1 MLISLLSEVLL
12 SRSGDLSSFFAGSLS
27 ARASLPR
34 SFTVYSLKTIQS
46 SSLLSLSDLL
56 HFLRDLQIRSTRF
69 HKRRSVN
76 RNSSPLFKGRIA
88 FLLRRARCEA
98 PYSLRGCDPPCLS
111 MRNNAPVEHCAAE
124 AFILHREIVL
134 TMKASFTLRAYLT
147 TAVASIA
154 R

>member
-1 MLISLLSEVLL
+1 MYGSRYCVMLNN
-12 SRSGDLSSFFAGSLS
+12 GKNDKFKNAS
-27 ARASLPR
+27 AFLPR
-34 SFTVYSLKTIQS
+34 
-46 SSLLSLSDLL
+46 
-56 HFLRDLQIRSTRF
+56 
-69 HKRRSVN
+69 
-76 RNSSPLFKGRIA
+76 
-88 FLLRRARCEA
+88 RAGCEA
-98 PYSLRGCDPPCLS
+98 PSSLRGCDPPCLS

>member
-27 ARASLPR
+27 AHTSLPR

-76 RNSSPLFKGRIA
+76 RNSPPLFKGRIA
-88 FLLRRARCEA
+88 FLLRR
-98 PYSLRGCDPPCLS
+98 GDPPCLS